1 MNINYTLLD
10 ILTNN
15 IFVWKNIANEH
26 IQIENGIEI
35 PMIQRDY
42 AQGRNDEKA
51 AYIREK
57 FLKDLYSVMRES
69 QNGSDKH
76 LNLDFV
82 YGYIE
87 NSTFIPLDGQQRLTT
102 LYIIYWFL
110 AFKDDVSF
118 YENGLHL
125 FSYKTRQSA
134 KEFLKSLNKDENI
147 EKIRIETEENTQN
160 IVCTIKNQPW
170 YNLNWDYDPTVKGIL
185 QTLEDV
191 SKLFSDISFE
201 TLKEKRPVNFHFLQ
215 INEYGLG
222 DNLYIKMNARGKP
235 LSDFENF
242 KASFENVISS
252 HSLSKLFIEKIDGI
266 WLDAFWKFTIES
278 FNKNVDVEED
288 VSTFTKR
295 CDEFMLSFIKKITE
309 YLFYKDNIGRNYQFN
324 DVTIDNIY
332 SKEENLQILIQT
344 FDLII
349 ALEYKECVGYFDEF
363 FSEKFQEDRI
373 AINQP
378 SLNLILKIF
387 NNDNFSHF
395 ENLLL
400 FGWLNYITRINS
412 TNVTTDLKDFLRII
426 RNYINNINQKNK
438 TSLDTELR
446 PDYYNDILNTIF
458 SISISNPYQNLNTIS
473 VSFRKEYI
481 QHEITKY
488 NLFQEDNFRKGLIFK
503 FEDHPTLKGLIFNF
517 DFTSYTNAELQKITD
532 NFYSLYGEV
541 AYQNI
546 IRLLLC
552 FGDYSVK
559 VGNSNLGEFNFFG
572 ANDKWFRVLASPEG
586 EIKPNFAELFKIFS
600 KENISDWHNFIE
612 TKISESIESYRD
624 SWLWYCL
631 NPKYKT
637 ILNCPIYTQNSE
649 NRIEVFEKDKQSL
662 NSYHYNPFV
671 YWLRYHSPQDIR
683 IHINEPDSCAQYSNF
698 SRLHLKNG
706 VELEQINSSWIVY
719 NLGKEFKHLSFKFD
733 EEKNCHVL
741 SCDNLIEDLMPFI
754 EVLNQ
759 EKISISS

>member
-15 IFVWKNIANEH
+15 IFVWKNIAKEH

-42 AQGRNDEKA
+42 AQGRNDEKT

-57 FLKDLYSVMRES
+57 FLKDLHSVMRES
-69 QNGSDKH
+69 QNGSDKY

-147 EKIRIETEENTQN
+147 EKIRIETEENTQK

-185 QTLEDV
+185 QTLEEV

-235 LSDFENF
+235 LADFENF

-252 HSLSKLFIEKIDGI
+252 HKSSKFFIEKIDGV

-278 FNKNVDVEED
+278 FNKTVDVEQD
-288 VSTFTKR
+288 VSKFTKR
-295 CDEFMLSFIKKITE
+295 CDELMLSFIRKITE
-309 YLFYKDNIGRNYQFN
+309 YLYYKDNIGRNYQFN
-324 DVTIDNIY
+324 DVAIDVIY
-332 SKEENLQILIQT
+332 SKEENLQILIQI
-344 FDLII
+344 FDLVIG
-349 ALEYKECVGYFDEF
+349 LGYNEWVDYFGDI
-363 FSEKFQEDRI
+363 FSEKFQKDRI

-378 SLNLILKIF
+378 SLNPILKIF

-400 FGWLNYITRINS
+400 FGWLNYIAKADSI
-412 TNVTTDLKDFLRII
+412 NVTSDLKDFLRII

-438 TSLDTELR
+438 TSLDSELR
-446 PDYYNDILNTIF
+446 TDYYNDILNTVF
-458 SISISNPYQNLNTIS
+458 SLSISNPFQNLNTTP

-481 QHEITKY
+481 QYEIAKY
-488 NLFQEDNFRKGLIFK
+488 NLFQDDIFRKDLIFK
-503 FEDHPTLKGLIFNF
+503 IEDHSTLRGLIFNF
-517 DFTSYTNAELQKITD
+517 DFTSYTNDELQNITD
-532 NFYSLYGEV
+532 NFYSLYREV
-541 AYQNI
+541 SYQDI

-552 FGDYSVK
+552 FGDYSIN
-559 VGNSNLGEFNFFG
+559 VGYSNLGEFRFFG
-572 ANDKWFRVLASPEG
+572 QKGKWHRVLASPDE
-586 EIKPNFAELFKIFS
+586 EIKSNFEELFKIFS
-600 KENISDWHNFIE
+600 KENISDWQNFIE
-612 TKISESIESYRD
+612 TKVSENIESYKD

-637 ILNCPIYTQNSE
+637 ILDHPIYTKNYE
-649 NRIEVFEKDKQSL
+649 NKVEIFYNQSL
-662 NSYHYNPFV
+662 NSYHHNPFV
-671 YWLRYHSPQDIR
+671 FWFRYHSPQNVR
-683 IHINEPDSCAQYSNF
+683 IHINESDSCAQYSNF

-706 VELEQINSSWIVY
+706 VELEQINNSWVVY
-719 NLGKEFKHLSFKFD
+719 NLDKEFNHSSFKF
-733 EEKNCHVL
+733 EEERNCYIL
-741 SCDNLIEDLMPFI
+741 SCENLIDELIPLV
-754 EVLNQ
+754 EVLNLY
-759 EKISISS
+759 ESNSDI

>member
-15 IFVWKNIANEH
+15 IFVWKNIAKEH

-42 AQGRNDEKA
+42 AQGRNDEKT
-51 AYIREK
+51 AYIRDK
-57 FLKDLYSVMRES
+57 FLKDLHSVMRES
-69 QNGSDKH
+69 QNGSDKY

-147 EKIRIETEENTQN
+147 EKIRIETEENTQK

-185 QTLEDV
+185 QTLEEV

-235 LSDFENF
+235 LADFENF

-252 HSLSKLFIEKIDGI
+252 HKSSKFFIEKIDGV

-278 FNKNVDVEED
+278 FNKTVDVEQD
-288 VSTFTKR
+288 VSKFTKR
-295 CDEFMLSFIKKITE
+295 CDELMLSFIRKITE
-309 YLFYKDNIGRNYQFN
+309 YLYYKDNIGRNYQFN
-324 DVTIDNIY
+324 DVAIDIIY
-332 SKEENLQILIQT
+332 SKEENLQILIQI
-344 FDLII
+344 FDLVIG
-349 ALEYKECVGYFDEF
+349 LGYNEWVDYFGDI
-363 FSEKFQEDRI
+363 FSEKFQKDRI

-378 SLNLILKIF
+378 SLNPILKIF

-400 FGWLNYITRINS
+400 FGWLNYIAKADSINITS
-412 TNVTTDLKDFLRII
+412 DLKDFLRII

-438 TSLDTELR
+438 TSLDSELR
-446 PDYYNDILNTIF
+446 TDYYNDILNTVF
-458 SISISNPYQNLNTIS
+458 SLSISNPFQNLNTTP

-481 QHEITKY
+481 QYEIAKY
-488 NLFQEDNFRKGLIFK
+488 NLFQDDIFRKDLIFK
-503 FEDHPTLKGLIFNF
+503 IEDHSTLRGLIFNF
-517 DFTSYTNAELQKITD
+517 DFTSYTNDELQNITD
-532 NFYSLYGEV
+532 NFYSLYREV
-541 AYQNI
+541 SYQDI

-552 FGDYSVK
+552 FGDYSIN
-559 VGNSNLGEFNFFG
+559 VGYSNLGEFRFFG
-572 ANDKWFRVLASPEG
+572 QKGKWHRVLASPDE
-586 EIKPNFAELFKIFS
+586 EIKSNFEELFKIFS
-600 KENISDWHNFIE
+600 KENISDWQNFIE
-612 TKISESIESYRD
+612 TKVSENIESYKD

-637 ILNCPIYTQNSE
+637 ILDHPIYTKNYE
-649 NRIEVFEKDKQSL
+649 NKVEIFYNQSL
-662 NSYHYNPFV
+662 NSYHHNPFV
-671 YWLRYHSPQDIR
+671 FWFRYHSPQNVR
-683 IHINEPDSCAQYSNF
+683 IHINESDSCAQYSNF

-706 VELEQINSSWIVY
+706 VELEQINNSWVVY
-719 NLGKEFKHLSFKFD
+719 NLDKEFNHSSFKF
-733 EEKNCHVL
+733 EEERNCYIL
-741 SCDNLIEDLMPFI
+741 SCENLIDELIPLV
-754 EVLNQ
+754 EVLNLY
-759 EKISISS
+759 ESNSDI

>member
-15 IFVWKNIANEH
+15 IFVWKNIAKEH

-42 AQGRNDEKA
+42 AQGRNDEKT

-57 FLKDLYSVMRES
+57 FLKDLHSVMRES
-69 QNGSDKH
+69 QNGSDKY

-147 EKIRIETEENTQN
+147 EKIRIETEENTQK

-185 QTLEDV
+185 QTLEEV

-235 LSDFENF
+235 LADFENF

-252 HSLSKLFIEKIDGI
+252 HKSSKFFIEKIDGV

-278 FNKNVDVEED
+278 FNKTVDVEQD
-288 VSTFTKR
+288 VSKFTKR
-295 CDEFMLSFIKKITE
+295 CDELMLSFIRKITE
-309 YLFYKDNIGRNYQFN
+309 YLYYKDNIGRNYQFN
-324 DVTIDNIY
+324 DVAIDIIY
-332 SKEENLQILIQT
+332 SKEENLQILIQI
-344 FDLII
+344 FDLVIG
-349 ALEYKECVGYFDEF
+349 LGYNEWVDYFGDI
-363 FSEKFQEDRI
+363 FSEKFQKDRI

-378 SLNLILKIF
+378 SLNPILKIF

-400 FGWLNYITRINS
+400 FGWLNYIAKADSI
-412 TNVTTDLKDFLRII
+412 NVTSDLKDFLRII

-438 TSLDTELR
+438 TSLDSELR
-446 PDYYNDILNTIF
+446 TDYYNDILNTVF
-458 SISISNPYQNLNTIS
+458 SLSISNPFQNLNTTP

-481 QHEITKY
+481 QYEIAKY
-488 NLFQEDNFRKGLIFK
+488 NLFQDDIFRKDLIFK
-503 FEDHPTLKGLIFNF
+503 IEDHSTLRGLIFNF
-517 DFTSYTNAELQKITD
+517 DFTSYTNDELQNITD
-532 NFYSLYGEV
+532 NFYSLYREV
-541 AYQNI
+541 SYQDI

-552 FGDYSVK
+552 FGDYSIN
-559 VGNSNLGEFNFFG
+559 VGYSNLGEFRFFG
-572 ANDKWFRVLASPEG
+572 QKGKWHRVLASPDE
-586 EIKPNFAELFKIFS
+586 EIKSNFEELFKIFS
-600 KENISDWHNFIE
+600 KENISDWQNFIE
-612 TKISESIESYRD
+612 TKVSENIESYKD

-637 ILNCPIYTQNSE
+637 ILDHPIYTKNYE
-649 NRIEVFEKDKQSL
+649 NKVEIFYNQSL
-662 NSYHYNPFV
+662 NSYHHNPFV
-671 YWLRYHSPQDIR
+671 FWFRYHSPQNVR
-683 IHINEPDSCAQYSNF
+683 IHINESDSCAQYSNF

-706 VELEQINSSWIVY
+706 VELEQINNSWVVY
-719 NLGKEFKHLSFKFD
+719 NLDKEFNHSSFKF
-733 EEKNCHVL
+733 EEERNCYIL
-741 SCDNLIEDLMPFI
+741 SCENLIDELIPLV
-754 EVLNQ
+754 EVLNLY
-759 EKISISS
+759 ESNSDI

>member
-15 IFVWKNIANEH
+15 IFVWKNIAKEH

-42 AQGRNDEKA
+42 AQGRNDEKT

-252 HSLSKLFIEKIDGI
+252 HNSSKFFIEKIDGV
-266 WLDAFWKFTIES
+266 WLDVFWKFTIES
-278 FNKNVDVEED
+278 FNKTVDVEQD
-288 VSTFTKR
+288 VSKFTKR
-295 CDEFMLSFIKKITE
+295 CDELMLSFIRKITE
-309 YLFYKDNIGRNYQFN
+309 YLHYKDNIGRNYQFN
-324 DVTIDNIY
+324 DVAIDIVY

-344 FDLII
+344 FDLVIG
-349 ALEYKECVGYFDEF
+349 LGYNEWVDYFGDI
-363 FSEKFQEDRI
+363 FSEKFQKDRI

-395 ENLLL
+395 ENILL
-400 FGWLNYITRINS
+400 FGWLNYITKADSI
-412 TNVTTDLKDFLRII
+412 TVTSNLKDFLRII
-426 RNYINNINQKNK
+426 RNYINNVNQKNK
-438 TSLDTELR
+438 TSLDSELR
-446 PDYYNDILNTIF
+446 TDYYNDILNTIF
-458 SISISNPYQNLNTIS
+458 SLSISNPYQNLNTIS

-481 QHEITKY
+481 QHEIAKY
-488 NLFQEDNFRKGLIFK
+488 NLFQDDIFRKDLIFK
-503 FEDHPTLKGLIFNF
+503 IEDHSTLRGLIFNF

-532 NFYSLYGEV
+532 NFYSMYREV
-541 AYQNI
+541 AYQDI

-552 FGDYSVK
+552 FGDYSIN
-559 VGNSNLGEFNFFG
+559 VGYSNLGEFRFFG
-572 ANDKWFRVLASPEG
+572 QKGKWHRVLASPDE
-586 EIKPNFAELFKIFS
+586 EIKSNFEELFKIFS

-612 TKISESIESYRD
+612 TKVSENIASYKD

-637 ILNCPIYTQNSE
+637 ILDHPIYTKNYE
-649 NRIEVFEKDKQSL
+649 NRVEIFYNQSL
-662 NSYHYNPFV
+662 NSYHHNPFV
-671 YWLRYHSPQDIR
+671 FWFRYHSPQYVR
-683 IHINEPDSCAQYSNF
+683 IHINEAYSCAQYSNF

-706 VELEQINSSWIVY
+706 VELEQINNNWVVY
-719 NLGKEFKHLSFKFD
+719 NLSKEFNHSSFKFD
-733 EEKNCHVL
+733 EERNCYIL
-741 SCDNLIEDLMPFI
+741 SCENLIDELIPLVEI
-754 EVLNQ
+754 LNLY
-759 EKISISS
+759 ENNSDI

>member
-10 ILTNN
+10 ILTNK
-15 IFVWKNIANEH
+15 IFIYKNVSKELL
-26 IQIENGIEI
+26 QIENGIEI

-42 AQGRNDEKA
+42 AQGRSDEKTT
-51 AYIREK
+51 YIREK
-57 FLKDLYSVMRES
+57 FLKDLHFVMRES

-110 AFKDDVSF
+110 AFKDNVSF

-147 EKIRIETEENTQN
+147 EKIRIETEENLQK
-160 IVCTIKNQPW
+160 IVYTIKNQPW
-170 YNLNWDYDPTVKGIL
+170 YNLNWNYDPTVKGIL
-185 QTLEDV
+185 QTLKDV
-191 SKLFSDISFE
+191 SILFSDISFT

-252 HSLSKLFIEKIDGI
+252 NNSSKIFIEKIDGI
-266 WLDAFWKFTIES
+266 WLDVFWKFTTES
-278 FNKNVDVEED
+278 FNKPIDVEQD
-288 VSTFTKR
+288 VSKFTKR
-295 CDEFMLSFIKKITE
+295 CDELMLSFIKKITE
-309 YLFYKDNIGRNYQFN
+309 YLYYKDNIDRNYQFN
-324 DVTIDNIY
+324 DIAIDIIY
-332 SKEENLQILIQT
+332 SKEENLQVLIQT

-349 ALEYKECVGYFDEF
+349 GLGYKEWVHYFDDI
-363 FSEKFQEDRI
+363 FSEKFQKDRI

-378 SLNLILKIF
+378 SLNPILKIF
-387 NNDNFSHF
+387 NNENFSHF

-400 FGWLNYITRINS
+400 FAWLNYITRANSINITS
-412 TNVTTDLKDFLRII
+412 DLKDFLRII
-426 RNYINNINQKNK
+426 RNYINNVNQKNK
-438 TSLDTELR
+438 TSLDSELR
-446 PDYYNDILNTIF
+446 TDYYNDILNTIF
-458 SISISNPYQNLNTIS
+458 SLSISNPFKNLNITS

-481 QHEITKY
+481 QYEIAKY
-488 NLFQEDNFRKGLIFK
+488 NLFQDDISRKDLIFE
-503 FEDHPTLKGLIFNF
+503 FEDHSTLRGLIFNF
-517 DFTSYTNAELQKITD
+517 DLNSYTNAELQKITD
-532 NFYSLYGEV
+532 NFYSLYREV
-541 AYQNI
+541 VYQDI

-552 FGDYSVK
+552 FGDYSIN
-559 VGNSNLGEFNFFG
+559 VGYSNLGEFRFFG
-572 ANDKWFRVLASPEG
+572 QKEKWHRVLASPDG
-586 EIKPNFAELFKIFS
+586 EIKPNFEELFKIFS
-600 KENISDWHNFIE
+600 QENISDWHNFIE
-612 TKISESIESYRD
+612 TKVSENIESHKD

-637 ILNCPIYTQNSE
+637 TLDYTIYTKNDK
-649 NRIEVFEKDKQSL
+649 NRVEIFYNQSL
-662 NSYHYNPFV
+662 NSYHYNPFI
-671 YWLRYHSPQDIR
+671 YWFRYHSPQYVR
-683 IHINEPDSCAQYSNF
+683 VHINEAESCAQYSNF

-706 VELEQINSSWIVY
+706 VELEQINNNWVVY
-719 NLGKEFKHLSFKFD
+719 NLGKEFNHSSFKFD
-733 EEKNCHVL
+733 EERNCYIL
-741 SCDNLIEDLMPFI
+741 SCENLIEELIPLI
-754 EVLNQ
+754 EILNDYRLDN
-759 EKISISS
+759 